1 MTETGSL
8 FCGHDHKA
16 QITLKKRHLFS
27 RSAFER
33 KRTTTICR
41 YITIVAWTSLE
52 SKMEIKQATPEEADL
67 VMEVVL
73 VI

>member
-27 RSAFER
+27 RSAFEENEQLLFA
-33 KRTTTICR
+33 K
-41 YITIVAWTSLE
+41 YITIVGWTSLE
-52 SKMEIKQATPEEADL
+52 SKMEMKQATMEEAEL
-67 VMEVVL
+67 VMEVIL